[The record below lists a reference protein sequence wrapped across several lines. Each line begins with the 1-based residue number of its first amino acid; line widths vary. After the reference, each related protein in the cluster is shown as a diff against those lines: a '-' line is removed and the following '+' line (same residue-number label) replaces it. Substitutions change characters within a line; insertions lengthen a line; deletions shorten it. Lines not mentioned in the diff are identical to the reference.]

1 MASEL
6 HVDTIKHSGGT
17 SALTIDSSG
26 NLTASANLNASTG
39 LTVPSGH
46 IIQVIENSTTTQVN
60 STSTTYADTGLTATI
75 TPQST
80 SSKIAI
86 FISQNVHKT
95 YQHTDQI
102 QLNIV
107 RGSTQLVQ
115 WATELLHD
123 DGALAHFNAYGSQSY
138 IDSPSTTS
146 ATTYKTQFR
155 RRLST
160 SAQMSVQYASGRS
173 SIMLMEISG

>member
-1 MASEL
+1 MSTL
-6 HVDTIKHSGGT
+6 KVDTIQGKT
-17 SALTIDSSG
+17 SAG
-26 NLTASANLNASTG
+26 
-39 LTVPSGH
+39 TVAMPAGH
-46 IIQVIENSTTTQVN
+46 VIQVIENSTTTQVN

-75 TPQST
+75 TPQFT

-86 FISQNVHKT
+86 FISQNVHKS

-102 QLNIV
+102 QLNIL

-123 DGALAHFNAYGSQSY
+123 DGALNHFNIYGSQSF

-146 ATTYKTQFR
+146 PTTYKTQFR

-160 SAQMSVQYASGRS
+160 SAQVSVQYASGRS

>member
-1 MASEL
+1 MSTL
-6 HVDTIKHSGGT
+6 KVDTIQGKT
-17 SALTIDSSG
+17 SAG
-26 NLTASANLNASTG
+26 
-39 LTVPSGH
+39 TVAMPAGH
-46 IIQVIENSTTTQVN
+46 VIQVIENSTTTQVN

-75 TPQST
+75 TPQFT

-86 FISQNVHKT
+86 FISQNVHKS

-102 QLNIV
+102 QLNIL

-123 DGALAHFNAYGSQSY
+123 DGALNHFNIYGSQSY

-146 ATTYKTQFR
+146 PTTYKTQFR

-160 SAQMSVQYASGRS
+160 SAQVSVQYASGRS

>member
-1 MASEL
+1 MSTL
-6 HVDTIKHSGGT
+6 KVDTIQGKT
-17 SALTIDSSG
+17 SAG
-26 NLTASANLNASTG
+26 
-39 LTVPSGH
+39 TVAMPAGH
-46 IIQVIENSTTTQVN
+46 VIQVIENSTTTQVN

-75 TPQST
+75 TPQFT

-86 FISQNVHKT
+86 FISQNVHKS

-102 QLNIV
+102 QLNIL

-123 DGALAHFNAYGSQSY
+123 DGALNHFNIYGSQSY

-146 ATTYKTQFR
+146 PTTYKTQFR

-160 SAQMSVQYASGRS
+160 SAQVSVQYATGRS

>member
-6 HVDTIKHSGGT
+6 HVDAIKHSGGT

-26 NLTASANLNASTG
+26 NVATNASLNASTG

-46 IIQVIENSTTTQVN
+46 VIQLIENSTTTQVN
-60 STSTTYADTGLTATI
+60 STSQTYADTGLTATI
-75 TPQST
+75 TPQFT
-80 SSKIAI
+80 SSKILITIA
-86 FISQNVHKT
+86 QNVHKT
-95 YQHTDQI
+95 NNALDQM

-123 DGALAHFNAYGSQSY
+123 DGALNHFNIYGSQSY
-138 IDSPSTTS
+138 LDSPSTTS
-146 ATTYKTQFR
+146 PTTYKTQFR

-160 SAQMSVQYASGRS
+160 SVQVSCQYASARS
-173 SIMLMEISG
+173 SIILMEISG

>member
-1 MASEL
+1 MSTL
-6 HVDTIKHSGGT
+6 KVDTIQGKT
-17 SALTIDSSG
+17 SAGTI
-26 NLTASANLNASTG
+26 AFPA
-39 LTVPSGH
+39 GH
-46 IIQVIENSTTTQVN
+46 VIQVIENSTTTQVN
-60 STSTTYADTGLTATI
+60 STSQTYADTGLTATI
-75 TPQST
+75 TPQFT

-86 FISQNVHKT
+86 FISQNVHKS

-102 QLNIV
+102 QLNIL

-123 DGALAHFNAYGSQSY
+123 DGALNHFNIYGSQSF

-155 RRLST
+155 RRLSS
-160 SAQMSVQYASGRS
+160 SAQVSVQYASGRS

>member
-1 MASEL
+1 MASIL
-6 HVDTIKHSGGT
+6 KVNTIQDATNSNT
-17 SALTIDSSG
+17 AMTIDS
-26 NLTASANLNASTG
+26 TG
-39 LTVPSGH
+39 RITSNKSLFSPGG

-60 STSTTYADTGLTATI
+60 STSTSYADTNLTATI

-80 SSKIAI
+80 SSRIAI

-102 QLNIV
+102 QLNLV

-123 DGALAHFNAYGSQSY
+123 DGALNHFNGYGSQSY

-146 ATTYKTQFR
+146 PVTYKTQFR

-160 SAQMSVQYASGRS
+160 SAQVSVQYASGRS
-173 SIMLMEISG
+173 SIMLMEIAQ